1 MFSCWK
7 GSKRADKNRAGFNV
21 SAMVL
26 QASTD
31 APQDPNIATRDH
43 CVFAFS
49 VLHSHLTGSP
59 SPVPNFPDS
68 RCALFVTW
76 NTHSSAGHWRLRG
89 CIGTLEPKQLRRAL
103 HDYALNS
110 SLRDHRFSPIKLKEL
125 PSLQCKVSLL
135 ARFEKAA
142 GWQDWTVG
150 VHGIIIHFTDP
161 DPHARGARRT
171 ATFLPDV
178 APEQGWNQQQA
189 VDALIR
195 KAGYNGSIG
204 PSLRESLSLERYQS
218 TIAAITYDEF
228 MAAIQQADDE
238 EEAAEAVVGAVGS
251 PSSRDVRLKV
261 AA

>member
-1 MFSCWK
+1 MFSRCFPSRIEK
-7 GSKRADKNRAGFNV
+7 ANDGSKRQGATTG
-21 SAMVL
+21 AMVL
-26 QASTD
+26 PNSAD

-43 CVFAFS
+43 CIFAFA
-49 VLHSHLTGSP
+49 VLYSHLTGNT

-76 NTHSSAGHWRLRG
+76 NAFSSGGHWRLRG
-89 CIGTLEPKQLRRAL
+89 CIGTLEPKQLQRAL

-110 SLRDHRFSPIKLKEL
+110 SLRDHRFSPIRLKEL

-135 ARFEKAA
+135 ARFEKAES
-142 GWQDWTVG
+142 WQDWTVG

-161 DPHARGARRT
+161 EPEARGARRT

-195 KAGYNGSIG
+195 KAGYNGPIG
-204 PSLRESLSLERYQS
+204 PSLREALSLERYQS
-218 TIAAITYDEF
+218 TIASITYEEF
-228 MAAIQQADDE
+228 MAALQQAEGQAGTVMGSSSPRD
-238 EEAAEAVVGAVGS
+238 ARLQVVA
-251 PSSRDVRLKV
+251 
-261 AA
+261 

>member
-1 MFSCWK
+1 MFSRCFLSRIEK
-7 GSKRADKNRAGFNV
+7 VNGSKPQGV
-21 SAMVL
+21 GTGAMVL
-26 QASTD
+26 PTSAD
-31 APQDPNIATRDH
+31 DPQDPNIATRDH
-43 CVFAFS
+43 CIFAFA
-49 VLHSHLTGSP
+49 VLHSHLTGNP
-59 SPVPNFPDS
+59 SPVPSFPDS

-76 NTHSSAGHWRLRG
+76 NALSGGGHWRLRG
-89 CIGTLEPKQLRRAL
+89 CIGTLESKQLQRAL

-110 SLRDHRFSPIKLKEL
+110 SLRDHRFSPIRLKEL

-150 VHGIIIHFTDP
+150 IHGIIIHFTDP
-161 DPHARGARRT
+161 DPEARGARRT

-195 KAGYNGSIG
+195 KAGYNGPIG
-204 PSLRESLSLERYQS
+204 ASLREALSLERYQS
-218 TIAAITYDEF
+218 TIASITYEEF
-228 MAAIQQADDE
+228 MEALGQAE
-238 EEAAEAVVGAVGS
+238 EQRGNVLGS
-251 PSSRDVRLKV
+251 SSPRDARLQV